1 MQSDYDYIYY
11 EIVIS
16 VTGHIMTSL
25 CHNAYALVQKIV
37 YLLSF
42 LLCLIY
48 NCKPIQ
54 SRPFRKTPRVFKV
67 IENY

>member
-1 MQSDYDYIYY
+1 
-11 EIVIS
+11 
-16 VTGHIMTSL
+16 MTSL
-25 CHNAYALVQKIV
+25 CHNTYALVEKIV